1 MSKEP
6 SPIPASN
13 IFIDTEPLQH
23 NLTWDIDDQNNASGL
38 IIYRSFIQEE
48 GEIPNLLINSSNG
61 LPEQEEWQWEVVH
74 ETTNIDT
81 TFIDTVNIFS
91 DLTDSELKN
100 IQELCKTR
108 KYPKNSMI
116 ILEEEMGDVV
126 FIVMSG
132 TVKITRVNDEGK
144 EVILAMLG
152 SGEVF
157 GEMAILDGESRSA
170 NALSQ
175 ENCEVIT
182 INREDFLNLLKTNN
196 KVSLNLMT
204 EFAIRLRKSDQQIEA
219 LSLDDAEHRIGVSI
233 LNLAEEL
240 GVIRQGVVTVDNL
253 PYQQDI
259 ANMAGTSRETVSRVM
274 KIFEDRGLIT
284 KAGHKL
290 SIPDYAFFKR
300 IFG

>member
-1 MSKEP
+1 M
-6 SPIPASN
+6 
-13 IFIDTEPLQH
+13 
-23 NLTWDIDDQNNASGL
+23 DIDFLKS
-38 IIYRSFIQEE
+38 
-48 GEIPNLLINSSNG
+48 
-61 LPEQEEWQWEVVH
+61 
-74 ETTNIDT
+74 
-81 TFIDTVNIFS
+81 VNIFS
-91 DLTDSELKN
+91 DLSESELN
-100 IQELCKTR
+100 SIQEICKTR

-175 ENCEVIT
+175 ENCEVVT

-274 KIFEDRGLIT
+274 KTFEDRGLIT
-284 KAGHKL
+284 KTGHKL

>member
-1 MSKEP
+1 MDLDFLGS
-6 SPIPASN
+6 
-13 IFIDTEPLQH
+13 
-23 NLTWDIDDQNNASGL
+23 
-38 IIYRSFIQEE
+38 
-48 GEIPNLLINSSNG
+48 
-61 LPEQEEWQWEVVH
+61 
-74 ETTNIDT
+74 
-81 TFIDTVNIFS
+81 VNIFS
-91 DLTDSELKN
+91 DLSESELIN
-100 IQELCKTR
+100 IQDICTTR

-175 ENCEVIT
+175 ENCEVVT

-196 KVSLNLMT
+196 RVALNLMT

-233 LNLAEEL
+233 LNLAEEMGL
-240 GVIRQGVVTVDNL
+240 IRNGVVTVENL

-274 KIFEDRGLIT
+274 KIFEERGLIT
-284 KAGHKL
+284 KSGHKL
-290 SIPDYAFFKR
+290 CIPDYAFFKR

>member
-1 MSKEP
+1 M
-6 SPIPASN
+6 
-13 IFIDTEPLQH
+13 
-23 NLTWDIDDQNNASGL
+23 DIDFLKS
-38 IIYRSFIQEE
+38 
-48 GEIPNLLINSSNG
+48 
-61 LPEQEEWQWEVVH
+61 
-74 ETTNIDT
+74 
-81 TFIDTVNIFS
+81 VNIFS
-91 DLTDSELKN
+91 DLSESDLN
-100 IQELCKTR
+100 SIQEICKTR

-175 ENCEVIT
+175 ENCEVVT

-240 GVIRQGVVTVDNL
+240 GVIRQGAVTVENL

-274 KIFEDRGLIT
+274 KTFEDRGLIT
-284 KAGHKL
+284 KTGHKL

>member
-1 MSKEP
+1 MDLD
-6 SPIPASN
+6 
-13 IFIDTEPLQH
+13 FL
-23 NLTWDIDDQNNASGL
+23 
-38 IIYRSFIQEE
+38 RS
-48 GEIPNLLINSSNG
+48 
-61 LPEQEEWQWEVVH
+61 
-74 ETTNIDT
+74 
-81 TFIDTVNIFS
+81 VNIFS
-91 DLTDSELKN
+91 DLSENELIN
-100 IQELCKTR
+100 IKDVCTTR
-108 KYPKNSMI
+108 NYPKNSMI

-126 FIVMSG
+126 FIVMAG

-175 ENCEVIT
+175 ENCEVVT
-182 INREDFLNLLKTNN
+182 INREDFLNIIKTNN
-196 KVSLNLMT
+196 KVAINLMT
-204 EFAIRLRKSDQQIEA
+204 EFAVRLRKSDQQIEA

-233 LNLAEEL
+233 LNLAEEM
-240 GVIRQGVVTVDNL
+240 GVIRQGSVTVENL

-274 KIFEDRGLIT
+274 KIFEERGLIT
-284 KAGHKL
+284 KEGHTL

>member
-1 MSKEP
+1 MDLD
-6 SPIPASN
+6 
-13 IFIDTEPLQH
+13 FL
-23 NLTWDIDDQNNASGL
+23 
-38 IIYRSFIQEE
+38 
-48 GEIPNLLINSSNG
+48 SS
-61 LPEQEEWQWEVVH
+61 VS
-74 ETTNIDT
+74 
-81 TFIDTVNIFS
+81 IFS
-91 DLTDSELKN
+91 DLSDSELDN
-100 IQELCKTR
+100 IKTLCQTR

-126 FIVMSG
+126 FIVMTG

-170 NALSQ
+170 NALAQ
-175 ENCEVIT
+175 ENCEVVT
-182 INREDFLNLLKTNN
+182 INREEFLNLIKTNN
-196 KVSLNLMT
+196 KVALNLMT
-204 EFAIRLRKSDQQIEA
+204 EFAVRLRKSDQQIEA

-233 LNLAEEL
+233 LNLAEEM
-240 GVIRQGVVTVDNL
+240 GVIRKGSVTVDNL

-274 KIFEDRGLIT
+274 KIFEERGLIT
-284 KAGHKL
+284 KTGHKL

>member
-1 MSKEP
+1 M
-6 SPIPASN
+6 
-13 IFIDTEPLQH
+13 
-23 NLTWDIDDQNNASGL
+23 DIDFLKS
-38 IIYRSFIQEE
+38 
-48 GEIPNLLINSSNG
+48 
-61 LPEQEEWQWEVVH
+61 
-74 ETTNIDT
+74 
-81 TFIDTVNIFS
+81 VNIFS
-91 DLTDSELKN
+91 DLSESELN
-100 IQELCKTR
+100 SIQEICKTR

-175 ENCEVIT
+175 ENCEVVT

-196 KVSLNLMT
+196 KVALNLMT

-274 KIFEDRGLIT
+274 KTFEERGLIT
-284 KAGHKL
+284 KTGHKL

>member
-1 MSKEP
+1 MDLD
-6 SPIPASN
+6 
-13 IFIDTEPLQH
+13 FL
-23 NLTWDIDDQNNASGL
+23 
-38 IIYRSFIQEE
+38 
-48 GEIPNLLINSSNG
+48 SS
-61 LPEQEEWQWEVVH
+61 V
-74 ETTNIDT
+74 T
-81 TFIDTVNIFS
+81 IFS
-91 DLTDSELKN
+91 DLSDSELDN
-100 IQELCKTR
+100 IKTLCQTR

-170 NALSQ
+170 NALAQ
-175 ENCEVIT
+175 ENCEVVT
-182 INREDFLNLLKTNN
+182 INREEFLNIIKTNN
-196 KVSLNLMT
+196 KVALNLMT
-204 EFAIRLRKSDQQIEA
+204 EFAVRLRKSDQQIEA

-233 LNLAEEL
+233 LNLAEEM
-240 GVIRQGVVTVDNL
+240 GVIRKGAVTVENL

-284 KAGHKL
+284 KTGHKL